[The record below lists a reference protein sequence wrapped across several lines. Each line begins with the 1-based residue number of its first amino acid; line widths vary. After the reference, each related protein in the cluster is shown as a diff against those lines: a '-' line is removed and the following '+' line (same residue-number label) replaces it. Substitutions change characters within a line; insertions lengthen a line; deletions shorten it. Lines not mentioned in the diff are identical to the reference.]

1 MQKTIRVVKDSQLV
15 NMGGHIIDQPLPMD
29 DLPTLDPFLL
39 IHHWKGLL
47 VGDQRQNEVGVGP
60 HPHRGFSPITFV
72 YKGDVV
78 HRDSLNNKAT
88 VGPGGTQWMFAGR
101 GVTHSERH
109 SKKLV
114 EEGGE
119 VEFIQFWVNVPA
131 KHKMEMGQ
139 YLPLTAEE
147 TPTIESENSFI
158 SVVAGNYQG
167 IKGKA
172 PAFTNQILLR
182 GDLKRSGKVSLEIP
196 ETYNCLIYLLDG
208 GLMINGVEAVDKQI
222 VVFENDGD
230 TIDLEAKYDTRY
242 IVLSGEPI
250 GENVE
255 QYGPFVMNSQ
265 TEILQAMR
273 DAQIGKMGILIEE
286 FD

>member
-1 MQKTIRVVKDSQLV
+1 MD
-15 NMGGHIIDQPLPMD
+15 NLPA
-29 DLPTLDPFLL
+29 LDPFLL

-60 HPHRGFSPITFV
+60 HPHRGFSPITFN

-88 VGPGGTQWMFAGR
+88 IGPGGTQWMFAGR

-147 TPTIESENSFI
+147 TPTIETDNSI
-158 SVVAGNYQG
+158 LSVVAGSYQG
-167 IKGKA
+167 VTGKA
-172 PAFTNQILLR
+172 PTFTNQILLR
-182 GDLKRSGKVSLEIP
+182 GDLKRGGKVSLDIP
-196 ETYNCLIYLLDG
+196 ESYNCLIYLLDG
-208 GLMINGVEAVDKQI
+208 SLIVNGDAVEGKQI
-222 VVFENDGD
+222 VVFETDGNA
-230 TIDLEAKYDTRY
+230 IDLEAKYDTRY

-250 GENVE
+250 NENVE